1 MKRNYDTLGL
11 FFKEKRATVGMTQLD
26 VAKKLGYTSAQ
37 FISNFERGLCSL
49 PLNAIRKLTQLY
61 KADADKVY
69 SLIMVEQENYIQE
82 QLFGRKAASKKR
94 KV

>member
-11 FFKEKRATVGMTQLD
+11 FFKEKRTASGLTQLD
-26 VAKKLGYTSAQ
+26 VARKLGYTSAQ

-61 KADADKVY
+61 KADQDKVY
-69 SLIMVEQENYIQE
+69 NLIMSEQESYIQE
-82 QLFGRKAASKKR
+82 QLFGKKAAKKR
-94 KV
+94 RA